1 MSKESQLRQVLD
13 CGIVAVVRSPDSQQ
27 LVEVA
32 RALADGG
39 VSVVEITMSVPNALE
54 VLRQVRQA
62 LGDRLLLGAG
72 TVLDAETARAVLLAG
87 AEYIVAPTLSLDV
100 IRLCQRYDKLV
111 MPGAFTPTE
120 ILTAWETGADIVKV
134 FPADVVGPAFFKA
147 LRGPLPQIRLMPT
160 GGVDLTTAAAL
171 ARLGRSSSWVSRL
184 TRNPLGRIIA
194 NHAREAGVDIEHV
207 LWTDDERVGIYFLEF
222 GAAPRASSI
231 LYDRR
236 GAAIAGVRPGM
247 I

>member
-39 VSVVEITMSVPNALE
+39 VSVVEITMSVPNARD

-72 TVLDAETARAVLLAG
+72 TVLDPETARAVLLAG
-87 AEYIVAPTLSLDV
+87 AEYIVSPTLNLDV
-100 IRLCQRYDKLV
+100 IRLCKRYGKLV

-120 ILTAWETGADIVKV
+120 ILTAWEAGADIVKV
-134 FPADVVGPAFFKA
+134 FPAEVVGPAFFKA
-147 LRGPLPQIRLMPT
+147 VRAPLPQVRLMPT
-160 GGVDLTTAAAL
+160 GGVNLETAADFIKAG
-171 ARLGRSSSWVSRL
+171 ACCLGIGGQL
-184 TRNPLGRIIA
+184 
-194 NHAREAGVDIEHV
+194 VD
-207 LWTDDERVGIYFLEF
+207 
-222 GAAPRASSI
+222 PQ
-231 LYDRR
+231 
-236 GAAIAGVRPGM
+236 AIT
-247 I
+247 